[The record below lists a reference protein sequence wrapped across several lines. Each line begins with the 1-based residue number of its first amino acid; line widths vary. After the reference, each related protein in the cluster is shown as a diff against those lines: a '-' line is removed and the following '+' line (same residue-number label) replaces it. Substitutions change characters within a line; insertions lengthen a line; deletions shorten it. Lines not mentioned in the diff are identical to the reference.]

1 MGGLFFHAYLHQRDV
16 LWMVVFDYRG
26 VGGPV
31 VGDEEGPAA
40 SVAVVLVTLVQ
51 HIAVEEEGIPW
62 VQFNLD
68 QRENLTCV

>member
-1 MGGLFFHAYLHQRDV
+1 
-16 LWMVVFDYRG
+16 MVVFDNRG

-40 SVAVVLVTLVQ
+40 SVTVVLVTLVQ

-62 VQFNLD
+62 VQFNQD
-68 QRENLTCV
+68 QRENLMCVWICMREKGS